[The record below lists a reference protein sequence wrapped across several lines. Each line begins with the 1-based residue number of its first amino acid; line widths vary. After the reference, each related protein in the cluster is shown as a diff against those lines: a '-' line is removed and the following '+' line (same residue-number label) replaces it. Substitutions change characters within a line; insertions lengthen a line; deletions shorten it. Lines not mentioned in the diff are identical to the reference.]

1 MKFKFN
7 LNLYGLITLAV
18 IISAC
23 SNPLDKPFNRETAE
37 ADFTRIVKLG
47 KIDSAEAKVMGQFM
61 VDRELIGTQ
70 ILEIGA
76 TYRDILNEAKKSTGE
91 LSDNSGQVADAA
103 KSEELTSALKVN
115 LSYINE
121 PIGVSNWS
129 KQLRYH
135 LSVENVS
142 GKRIGAFKGR
152 IVFYDDFN
160 EKVYHIEYKY
170 LDPVE
175 PGERIE
181 KDIQVRMENVPAPR
195 QIVEFGKANPFTVK
209 WEPENIIFK

>member
-1 MKFKFN
+1 MKFKYN
-7 LNLYGLITLAV
+7 LSLYGLLTLAV
-18 IISAC
+18 IITSC

-47 KIDSAEAKVMGQFM
+47 RIDSAEAKVMGQFM
-61 VDRELIGTQ
+61 VDRDLIGTQ

-76 TYRDILNEAKKSTGE
+76 TYRDILNQAKKSSGE
-91 LSDNSGQVADAA
+91 FSDNSDNVADAA
-103 KSEELTSALKVN
+103 RREELSSALKVN

-129 KQLRYH
+129 KQMRYR
-135 LSVENVS
+135 LSVENIS

-152 IVFYDDFN
+152 VVFYDVFN
-160 EKVYHIEYKY
+160 EKVYQLDYKY

-181 KDIQVRMENVPAPR
+181 KDIQVRIENIPAPR
-195 QIVEFGKANPFTVK
+195 QIVEFAKTNPFSVK